1 MIAALAMI
9 AMLDPT
15 LAHANPASF
24 LPEPEDVR
32 FQMIAKQAGEREWP
46 FVETKGRLACVPS
59 FGMRVVLF
67 FPDRGDGMDELA
79 EPTGVI
85 VTTDPIQLFSD
96 VEGKSHLAPDMS
108 IEDKIRRL
116 GPYVSLG
123 KKLCDQPK
131 GTILGPS
138 EL

>member
-1 MIAALAMI
+1 MIAALAML
-9 AMLDPT
+9 AT
-15 LAHANPASF
+15 LYPSMAHVHPASF
-24 LPEPEDVR
+24 FPEAEDVR
-32 FQMIAKQAGEREWP
+32 FQAIEKQPGERDWP

-67 FPDRGDGMDELA
+67 FPDIGDSLDELA
-79 EPTGVI
+79 VPTGVI

-96 VEGKSHLAPDMS
+96 VEGKAHLAPDMS

>member
-1 MIAALAMI
+1 
-9 AMLDPT
+9 
-15 LAHANPASF
+15 
-24 LPEPEDVR
+24 
-32 FQMIAKQAGEREWP
+32 
-46 FVETKGRLACVPS
+46 
-59 FGMRVVLF
+59 MRVVLF
-67 FPDRGDGMDELA
+67 FPDMNDGLDELV

-96 VEGKSHLAPDMS
+96 VEGKAHLAPGMS

-131 GTILGPS
+131 GTVLGPS

>member
-1 MIAALAMI
+1 MIAALAML
-9 AMLDPT
+9 ATLDPSM
-15 LAHANPASF
+15 AHVHPTSF
-24 LPEPEDVR
+24 FPEAEDVR
-32 FQMIAKQAGEREWP
+32 FQAIEKQAGERDWP
-46 FVETKGRLACVPS
+46 FVETRGRLACVPS

-67 FPDRGDGMDELA
+67 FPDMNDGLDELV

-96 VEGKSHLAPDMS
+96 VEGKAHLAPGMS

-131 GTILGPS
+131 GTVLGPS

>member
-1 MIAALAMI
+1 MLAALAMLAI
-9 AMLDPT
+9 FDPT

-24 LPEPEDVR
+24 FPEADDVR
-32 FQMIAKQAGEREWP
+32 FQMIEKQAGERDWP

-67 FPDRGDGMDELA
+67 FPDRGDVLDAFA
-79 EPTGVI
+79 EPSGVI

-96 VEGKSHLAPDMS
+96 VNGKAHLAPGMS

-131 GTILGPS
+131 GTALGPS

>member
-1 MIAALAMI
+1 MIAALAML
-9 AMLDPT
+9 ASLDPS
-15 LAHANPASF
+15 LAHARSASF

-32 FQMIAKQAGEREWP
+32 FQMIEKQAGEQDWP

-67 FPDRGDGMDELA
+67 FPDMGDVLDELI

-96 VEGKSHLAPDMS
+96 VNGKAHLKPDMS

-131 GTILGPS
+131 GTVLGPS

>member
-1 MIAALAMI
+1 MIAALAML
-9 AMLDPT
+9 ATLDPT
-15 LAHANPASF
+15 FAHVRPASF
-24 LPEPEDVR
+24 LPEPDDVR
-32 FQMIAKQAGEREWP
+32 FQMIEKQAGERDWP

-67 FPDRGDGMDELA
+67 FPDMGDDLGELV

-85 VTTDPIQLFSD
+85 VTTNPIQLFSD
-96 VEGKSHLAPDMS
+96 VNGNAHLVPDMS

-131 GTILGPS
+131 GTILGPA

>member
-1 MIAALAMI
+1 MIAALAML
-9 AMLDPT
+9 ATLSPT
-15 LAHANPASF
+15 FAHVHPASLF
-24 LPEPEDVR
+24 PEAEDVR
-32 FQMIAKQAGEREWP
+32 FQAIEKQQGERDWP

-67 FPDRGDGMDELA
+67 FPDVGDGLDELV

-96 VEGKSHLAPDMS
+96 VEGKAHLAPGMT

-131 GTILGPS
+131 GTVLGPS